1 MTRREMSEATQ
12 TTVAHPLKPS
22 TGMPVIVEPRLVP
35 RILWLIRRAF
45 IAAQEDNCYAIAKG
59 AAYSVLLSS
68 FPVLTTVAAI
78 LVQVKAQSIAHLLS
92 DFLTH
97 IVPPGTE
104 DLILSRFREQGA
116 RPVLLLI
123 SAIGVSLWAASGAM
137 SSLMEGFQAAYRLPT
152 GRPFFKQRAM
162 AILLVLIVAIPS
174 LLASVLIL
182 FGNRSEPAFMHFMGV
197 GKNDQELRTP
207 ILILGHLIRY
217 AIGFAT
223 TVLVTGLLY
232 YFGPDHRPAEVRA
245 SGGSPSRFWS
255 VWPGAFLATT
265 LWLLTTLGFG
275 VYMRHLANYN
285 FFYGSTATVIA
296 LLIWMYLLSVIAL
309 VGCEYNAERERM
321 RALLSL
327 Y

>member
-1 MTRREMSEATQ
+1 MSGVTQ
-12 TTVAHPLKPS
+12 TSVPQPLGPPAA
-22 TGMPVIVEPRLVP
+22 TPVIVEPRLIP
-35 RILWLIRRAF
+35 RVLWLIQRAF
-45 IAAQEDNCYAIAKG
+45 IAAYEDNCYGIAKG

-68 FPVLTTVAAI
+68 FPVLTTLAAI
-78 LVQVKAQSIAHLLS
+78 LVQVKAQSIASLLS

-123 SAIGVSLWAASGAM
+123 SAICVSLWAASGAM
-137 SSLMEGFQAAYRLPT
+137 SSLMEGFQAAYRVPA
-152 GRPFFKQRAM
+152 GRPFHKQRGM
-162 AILLVLIVAIPS
+162 AIFLVLIVAIPS
-174 LLASVLIL
+174 LLASSLIL
-182 FGNRSEPAFMHFMGV
+182 FGNRTESALIHFMGI

-207 ILILGHLIRY
+207 IVVLGHLLRY

-232 YFGPDHRPAEVRA
+232 FFAPNHRPEEVRTTGKA
-245 SGGSPSRFWS
+245 PPRFWS

-265 LWLLTTLGFG
+265 LWLLTTLAFG
-275 VYMRHLANYN
+275 WYMRHLANYN

-321 RALLSL
+321 HALLSL

>member
-1 MTRREMSEATQ
+1 MARREMSEAMQ
-12 TTVAHPLKPS
+12 RMLAQPVRRPAAK
-22 TGMPVIVEPRLVP
+22 PVIIEPRLVP
-35 RILWLIRRAF
+35 RVLWLIRRAF
-45 IAAQEDNCYAIAKG
+45 IAAYEDNCYGIAKG

-68 FPVLTTVAAI
+68 FPVLTTLAAI
-78 LVQVKAQSIAHLLS
+78 LVQVKAQSIARLLS
-92 DFLTH
+92 DFLLRV
-97 IVPPGTE
+97 VPPGTE
-104 DLILSRFREQGA
+104 DLILSRFREQGT

-137 SSLMEGFQAAYRLPT
+137 SSLMEGFQAAYRLPS
-152 GRPFFKQRAM
+152 GRPFHKQRAM
-162 AILLVLIVAIPS
+162 AIFLVLIVAIPS
-174 LLASVLIL
+174 LLASSLIL
-182 FGNRSEPAFMHFMGV
+182 FGNRTEWSLIHFMGI
-197 GKNDQELRTP
+197 GKNDQELRVP
-207 ILILGHLIRY
+207 IVVLGHLIRY

-232 YFGPDHRPAEVRA
+232 FFGPNHRPAEARTTGEA
-245 SGGSPSRFWS
+245 ASRFWS

-265 LWLLTTLGFG
+265 LWLLTTLAFG
-275 VYMRHLANYN
+275 WYMRHLANYN

-321 RALLSL
+321 HALLSL